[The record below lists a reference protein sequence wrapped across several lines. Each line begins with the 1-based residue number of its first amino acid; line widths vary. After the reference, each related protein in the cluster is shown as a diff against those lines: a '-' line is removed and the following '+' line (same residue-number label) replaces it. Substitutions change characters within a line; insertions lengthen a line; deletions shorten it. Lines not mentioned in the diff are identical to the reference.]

1 MEGLR
6 LTVGLGNDKGVS
18 TQGGRLGAQAKLV
31 TLRTILA
38 FIRTALHDTAG
49 RGVDEMFAS
58 QFRREVK
65 GKGKGKARMVGEEGL
80 EEQCEGS
87 LVGGGEWGLEEALTS
102 WELGR
107 LEATSSLSGKEV
119 EIETLTVSHS
129 RSQSKSRADSAATL
143 CSAPS
148 STSSYIS
155 RSRAVRLLSFL
166 INILHL

>member
-38 FIRTALHDTAG
+38 FIRTALHDSAG
-49 RGVDEMFAS
+49 RGVDEMFSS
-58 QFRREVK
+58 QFRREIK
-65 GKGKGKARMVGEEGL
+65 GKGKGKARVVGEDGL
-80 EEQCEGS
+80 EEQYEGS
-87 LVGGGEWGLEEALTS
+87 LVGCGEWGLEEALTN

-107 LEATSSLSGKEV
+107 LDASSSLSGKEV

-129 RSQSKSRADSAATL
+129 GRGVLPKS
-143 CSAPS
+143 
-148 STSSYIS
+148 
-155 RSRAVRLLSFL
+155 
-166 INILHL
+166 

>member
-38 FIRTALHDTAG
+38 FIRTSLDDTAG
-49 RGVDEMFAS
+49 RGVEEMFAS

-65 GKGKGKARMVGEEGL
+65 GKGKGKARVVGEDGL
-80 EEQCEGS
+80 EEQYEGS
-87 LVGGGEWGLEEALTS
+87 LIGWGGWGLEEALIN

-119 EIETLTVSHS
+119 EIETLTVSF
-129 RSQSKSRADSAATL
+129 L
-143 CSAPS
+143 VPS
-148 STSSYIS
+148 HT
-155 RSRAVRLLSFL
+155 A
-166 INILHL
+166 